1 MRKDS
6 RLTPGFSG
14 LRPVHLLPLPSK
26 AYAGSTCEGSSAGS
40 SSEMAGPLAPLPY
53 MSPSPRLPEGEQVPA
68 QLSCLWERFRPG
80 RLSSW
85 GGGNPPEVNAPSAVK
100 GRPQA
105 GLERAA
111 PSLVP
116 SLSGCSVVLLELLRG
131 QKSLVSPSC
140 SPAFPSGL
148 ISHPLGAPSRPLE
161 QPAPHPTPSLQKG
174 CKHASP
180 KVTSQRPAGK
190 CLCKFLCNAPQL
202 VSLTYLMLRLSR
214 IWRVRVLQTGS
225 CF

>member
-1 MRKDS
+1 MQAARVRG
-6 RLTPGFSG
+6 RLQGARQRW
-14 LRPVHLLPLPSK
+14 LVLWHLCPACP
-26 AYAGSTCEGSSAGS
+26 
-40 SSEMAGPLAPLPY
+40 
-53 MSPSPRLPEGEQVPA
+53 QVPDS
-68 QLSCLWERFRPG
+68 QRESRCQHSCRVCGNGSGPG

-85 GGGNPPEVNAPSAVK
+85 GGGNPPEVNVPSAVK

-131 QKSLVSPSC
+131 QKSLVSPCC

-180 KVTSQRPAGK
+180 KVTSQRPPGK
-190 CLCKFLCNAPQL
+190 HLCKFLCNAPQL

-225 CF
+225 CVL